1 MRFLLAGILAT
12 LTAAGLAAIRPA
24 VVSDEERAAAA
35 TIRESRMRADV
46 RFLGS
51 DLLEG
56 RAPGTRG
63 DRLARAYRR
72 LAFRGHRARAGR
84 SGRCLG
90 AAVRPRGHRV
100 LSARD
105 RARLEG
111 GRERGLA
118 LPDGL
123 RRRVRRPGGE
133 GAARRGRDRVRRVR
147 DRRPG
152 AGLGR
157 LQGGGPPRTRAPVP
171 EQRAGGGPAAVR
183 REAPALLRAL
193 GLQVRD
199 GGEARRGRSPRPP
212 HGRLRGLRVEG
223 RPELLDRRAALP
235 ARVARRARRPG
246 EGMAHGGRGPARR
259 PPRRPRPRG
268 PARRGGA
275 TRLPPGAARR
285 APLARAREHD
295 LPPDERERGRPA
307 ARPRPRALARG
318 GRLHRPPR
326 PPGREAGRVGRDG
339 RVQRRARQRLG
350 RRRPAGRG
358 RGLRGAPRAAAPVDP
373 LRDGRRG
380 GARPPRIGPPGAAPA
395 GARGPARGERQH
407 RRREHLGPHPRRPRG
422 RPRQVVARR
431 LDPRP
436 RGDPGPGRG
445 PGGVAGEGRL
455 LPLGPPQLRPH
466 RGALGYL
473 DAGTDVLGK
482 PPGWGRARQREW
494 EEANYHQP
502 TDDLTAEWDFSGAVE
517 DARLLF
523 HLGSKVAD
531 APLLPAWRPGD
542 EFEAAR
548 KKALAELEP

>member
-1 MRFLLAGILAT
+1 MRFLLAGTLAT

-46 RFLGS
+46 RFLAS

-63 DRLARAYRR
+63 DRLARAYVASRFEAIGLEPGVPGGAWEQPFDLVGIVSSPPETARVSRGDASEDLR
-72 LAFRGHRARAGR
+72 LLTDYVAVSGVQAERAQ
-84 SGRCLG
+84 LD
-90 AAVRPRGHRV
+90 AAEIVFVG
-100 LSARD
+100 LRD
-105 RARLEG
+105 RG
-111 GRERGLA
+111 
-118 LPDGL
+118 
-123 RRRVRRPGGE
+123 
-133 GAARRGRDRVRRVR
+133 
-147 DRRPG
+147 PG

-157 LQGGGPPRTRAPVP
+157 LQGRGPPRTRAPVP

-199 GGEARRGRSPRPP
+199 GGEARRGRSPGPP

-246 EGMAHGGRGPARR
+246 EGVAHGGRGPARR

-268 PARRGGA
+268 AARRGGA
-275 TRLPPGAARR
+275 TRLPAGAARR

-339 RVQRRARQRLG
+339 RVQRRARQRLR

-380 GARPPRIGPPGAAPA
+380 GARPPGLGPPGAAPA
-395 GARGPARGERQH
+395 GARGPARRERQH

-436 RGDPGPGRG
+436 RGEPR
-445 PGGVAGEGRL
+445 AGSWSRR
-455 LPLGPPQLRPH
+455 RP
-466 RGALGYL
+466 RR
-473 DAGTDVLGK
+473 
-482 PPGWGRARQREW
+482 RA
-494 EEANYHQP
+494 P
-502 TDDLTAEWDFSGAVE
+502 TTA
-517 DARLLF
+517 RTT
-523 HLGSKVAD
+523 
-531 APLLPAWRPGD
+531 
-542 EFEAAR
+542 
-548 KKALAELEP
+548 